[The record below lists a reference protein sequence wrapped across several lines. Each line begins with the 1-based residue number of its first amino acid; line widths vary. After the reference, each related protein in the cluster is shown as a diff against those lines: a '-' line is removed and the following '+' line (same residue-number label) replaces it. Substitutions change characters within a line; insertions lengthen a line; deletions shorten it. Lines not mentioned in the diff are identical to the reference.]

1 MCTHSTAQRAP
12 QRGRTRWSGEKRG
25 LSPDCRVRPRCG
37 RRARVLTVHVAL
49 GGPCITFLYDI
60 KSR

>member
-12 QRGRTRWSGEKRG
+12 QRGRTRWSGEKKG
-25 LSPDCRVRPRCG
+25 LSPDCRVRPRWG

-49 GGPCITFLYDI
+49 GGPCITF
-60 KSR
+60 